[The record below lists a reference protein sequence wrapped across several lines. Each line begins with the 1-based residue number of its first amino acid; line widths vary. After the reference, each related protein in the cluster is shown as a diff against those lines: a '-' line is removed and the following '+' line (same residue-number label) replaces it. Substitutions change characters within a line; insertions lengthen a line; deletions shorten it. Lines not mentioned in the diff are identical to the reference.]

1 MVVLMSHC
9 VCIVAYFT
17 YYAFSFCAFSSQP
30 SAFSSGDPFRSNSPK
45 TKDSGT
51 LLLIAECQYAV

>member
-17 YYAFSFCAFSSQP
+17 YYAFSSQP

-51 LLLIAECQYAV
+51 LLLITECQYTV